1 MGVLEE
7 SGATPLTQI
16 RDGRTATCH
25 PAKQTMHN
33 KQQQYTHMIAKRV
46 IHLVPDMMVVW
57 LSQLVEELVK
67 DGRPGPWWENTTI
80 AGTHMGILMVSGVT
94 LPRDWIGSTVLFQN
108 VNQCER
114 LEC

>member
-1 MGVLEE
+1 MNHKEE
-7 SGATPLTQI
+7 
-16 RDGRTATCH
+16 GRALLRIE
-25 PAKQTMHN
+25 ADNEDRSILRAIQTMHN

-94 LPRDWIGSTVLFQN
+94 LPWDWIGSTVFFQN
-108 VNQCER
+108 VDQC
-114 LEC
+114 

>member
-16 RDGRTATCH
+16 RDGRTAICH

-67 DGRPGPWWENTTI
+67 DGRPGPCWENTTI
-80 AGTHMGILMVSGVT
+80 AGTHTGMMVSGVT
-94 LPRDWIGSTVLFQN
+94 LPRDSSTVLFQN
-108 VNQCER
+108 VGQC
-114 LEC
+114 

>member
-1 MGVLEE
+1 MGILE

-16 RDGRTATCH
+16 RDGSTAILQ
-25 PAKQTMHN
+25 PARQTIHN

-46 IHLVPDMMVVW
+46 IHLVPDMLAVW

-67 DGRPGPWWENTTI
+67 DGRPGTWWENTTI

-108 VNQCER
+108 VNQC
-114 LEC
+114 

>member
-16 RDGRTATCH
+16 RDGRTAICH

-67 DGRPGPWWENTTI
+67 DGRPGQWWENTTI

-94 LPRDWIGSTVLFQN
+94 LPWDWIGSTVLFQN
-108 VNQCER
+108 VDQC
-114 LEC
+114 